1 VNSKTTPQSAK
12 VDIYARVTDRI
23 VEDLAAGVRPWM
35 KPWSAG
41 HAEGRIS
48 RPLRHNGTPYRGV
61 NVLLL
66 WGEAQAK
73 GFGSPSWMT
82 YKQAQELGG
91 QVRKGE
97 AGSLVVYADRYTKSE
112 TNERGEEAEREVAF
126 MKGYTVFNVEQIDGL
141 PAKYVAPPAPA
152 LPPLQ
157 LHQAAEAFFAGT
169 RATFCHGGS
178 RAFYAPAQDFIQLP
192 PAEAFRDAE
201 SYAGTKAHELIHWTG
216 HPSRNA
222 REFGRRFGD
231 RAYAFEELVAE
242 LGAAFLC
249 ADLGITSEVQPDH
262 AAYLAHWLQV
272 LKEDKRAIFSAA
284 AHAQRAADYL
294 QSLQPVSATE
304 RLAA

>member
-1 VNSKTTPQSAK
+1 VNSKTAPQTAK
-12 VDIYARVTDRI
+12 ADVYARVTDRI

-41 HAEGRIS
+41 HADGRIS

-97 AGSLVVYADRYTKSE
+97 AGSMVVYADRYTKSE

-141 PAKYVAPPAPA
+141 PAQYLAPVAPVLQP
-152 LPPLQ
+152 LP
-157 LHQAAEAFFAGT
+157 LHQAAEAFFAATG
-169 RATFCHGGS
+169 ATFCHGGS
-178 RAFYAPAQDFIQLP
+178 RAFYAPIRDIIQLP

-201 SYAGTKAHELIHWTG
+201 SYAATKAHELIHWTG
-216 HPSRNA
+216 HPHRNA

-249 ADLGITSEVQPDH
+249 ADLGITPEVQPDH

-284 AHAQRAADYL
+284 AHAQRAADYVQAL
-294 QSLQPVSATE
+294 QHTAE
-304 RLAA
+304 HLAA